1 MSNRVDELID
11 EPIEEN
17 GYDKEDVLG
26 DEGLVSQLTKRV
38 MQRALN
44 AELRA
49 HLGCEHSDPSGDN
62 SGNSRNA
69 TTPKTVH
76 AEYGSVDV
84 AIPRD
89 RNATFEPQL
98 VGSGQTRLE
107 GLADRVLGMDAAGM
121 TVGDI
126 RDQLA
131 ELYGVDRRLA
141 NFRRARQRPS

>member
-11 EPIEEN
+11 ELIEEN

-26 DEGLVSQLTKRV
+26 DEGLLSQLTKRV
-38 MQRALN
+38 MERALN
-44 AELRA
+44 AELTA
-49 HLGCEHSDPSGDN
+49 HLGYEHSDPSGDN
-62 SGNSRNA
+62 SGNSRNG

-76 AEYGSVDV
+76 TEYGSVDL

-107 GLADRVLGMDAAGM
+107 GLADRVLGM
-121 TVGDI
+121 
-126 RDQLA
+126 
-131 ELYGVDRRLA
+131 
-141 NFRRARQRPS
+141 